1 MILEVFSRVADSQT
15 DRDSEGGTELGRLE
29 SVDDYEA
36 RGEDREKPMP
46 SSFFIFDMDEGL
58 VE

>member
-1 MILEVFSRVADSQT
+1 MISEVFSRVADSQT

-29 SVDDYEA
+29 SADDYEA

-46 SSFFIFDMDEGL
+46 SSFFIFGRK
-58 VE
+58 